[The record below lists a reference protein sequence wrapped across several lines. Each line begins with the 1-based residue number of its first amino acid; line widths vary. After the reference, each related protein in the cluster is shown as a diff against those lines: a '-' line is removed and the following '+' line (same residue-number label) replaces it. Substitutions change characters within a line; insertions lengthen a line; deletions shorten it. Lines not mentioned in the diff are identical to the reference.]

1 MPYTCRLIC
10 DRFLGNIK
18 RTYVGRNWSGRKTKY
33 DPKVF
38 DWRVVKHFHAG
49 PHLSEEYIYCRSCEI
64 YLLKSIF
71 STCPCCG
78 NTNLTISFIRGG
90 RGTSYGKV
98 RYWFLVDFVGIK
110 KYKRWDIV
118 SNNPYRISIDVSYVG
133 KLGMSLLKGENISI
147 ILWNNVGG
155 F

>member
-1 MPYTCRLIC
+1 MPYKCRLIC
-10 DRFLGNIK
+10 DRFFKNIK
-18 RTYVGRNWSGRKTKY
+18 RTWSGKWGGAKTRYAAPY
-33 DPKVF
+33 DF
-38 DWRVVKHFHAG
+38 RAVKHFHAG

-98 RYWFLVDFVGIK
+98 
-110 KYKRWDIV
+110 
-118 SNNPYRISIDVSYVG
+118 
-133 KLGMSLLKGENISI
+133 
-147 ILWNNVGG
+147 
-155 F
+155 